1 MHSLERSLRRSALS
15 WALIIAVVLSGAA
28 LITFA
33 AANTTTCE
41 IVKQD

>member
-1 MHSLERSLRRSALS
+1 MIKDISISLRRSALG

-33 AANTTTCE
+33 AANPVTCLVGLE
-41 IVKQD
+41 